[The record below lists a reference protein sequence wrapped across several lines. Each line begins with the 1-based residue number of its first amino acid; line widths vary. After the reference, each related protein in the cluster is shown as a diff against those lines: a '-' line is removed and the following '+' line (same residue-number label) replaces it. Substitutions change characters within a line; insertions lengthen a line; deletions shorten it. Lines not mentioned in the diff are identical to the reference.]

1 MSKLTTKKILK
12 AIGCAQL
19 QLHRSPKG
27 YFYFVYDD
35 PFNNVWEEKSVIC
48 FRLDQ
53 YELESW
59 VAEGQALVAEVRQ
72 KIEERKN
79 A

>member
-27 YFYFVYDD
+27 YFYFVYVD
-35 PFNNVWEEKSVIC
+35 PFRETFEDRSVMV
-48 FRLDQ
+48 FRLEDMSF
-53 YELESW
+53 ESW
-59 VAEGQALVAEVRQ
+59 VAEGKALVAEVRQ
-72 KIEERKN
+72 KIEERKL
-79 A
+79 